1 MKKLLSLI
9 TIMAMLLILAACA
22 KGARTKDTEGL
33 AAEQPTESNATALAS
48 AEQQDETHGSEK
60 VKIGIIQP
68 VEHPSLNQI
77 REYIII
83 GLEEQGLKDKVE
95 ITYKDAQGDP
105 SNINTIVSQF
115 VGDEMD
121 IIVPIGTGA
130 SQSAAA
136 ATKEIPIIFAAVSY
150 PLDAGL
156 VKDVNKPEANVTGVS
171 DAIDVEQIFNLAFE
185 LTPQVETFGFIYNT
199 GEPNSASAINK
210 AKEYCDD
217 KGIKYVEATIT
228 NSSELPQTAQSL
240 VEKVDAIFTPTDNT
254 VASAMPI
261 LSAEAQKAGIP
272 VYTGADSMVMD
283 GGFATV
289 GIDYTVLGRQ
299 VAKMVKKVI
308 DGEEISNIP
317 TETLSEFATIINL
330 TTADKIG
337 IKLSEE
343 QLKKFQIVE

>member
-1 MKKLLSLI
+1 MKKVLAI
-9 TIMAMLLILAACA
+9 IAILAMVSVLTACVTDA
-22 KGARTKDTEGL
+22 KTKDTEGL
-33 AAEQPTESNATALAS
+33 AADREDAAN
-48 AEQQDETHGSEK
+48 GNEK
-60 VKIGIIQP
+60 IKIGIVQP

-77 REYIII
+77 REHIII
-83 GLEEQGLKDKVE
+83 GLEEEGLKDRVE

-150 PLDAGL
+150 PVDAGL

-171 DAIDVEQIFNLAFE
+171 DAIDVEQIFDLAFE
-185 LTPQVETFGFIYNT
+185 LTPNIETFGFIYNT
-199 GEPNSASAINK
+199 GETNSVSAINK
-210 AKEYCDD
+210 AKEYCKT
-217 KGIKYVEATIT
+217 KGIKYAEATIT
-228 NSSELPQTAQSL
+228 NSSELLQAAQSL
-240 VEKVDAIFTPTDNT
+240 VERTDAIFTPTDNT
-254 VASAMPI
+254 VATAMPI

-272 VYTGADSMVMD
+272 VYTGADSMIID

-308 DGEEISNIP
+308 EGEEISNIP
-317 TETLSEFATIINL
+317 TETLSEYSAIVNKS
-330 TTADKIG
+330 TAEKIG
-337 IKLSEE
+337 VDLSEE
-343 QLKKFQIVE
+343 QLKRFQIVE